1 MNTTWIVVADASR
14 ARIFRADTPSGP
26 LTEIETLA
34 HPASRQHEGDLVSDR
49 SGQDLDPNTGG
60 HNMGRGKEWKQEEI
74 RHFAKEVCR
83 HLEQEHNKGSYAKLY
98 LMAAPAFLGE
108 LRQHLAKPVHAAV
121 AGEIDKDLTT
131 GDDAQ
136 IRAHLP
142 EYL

>member
-1 MNTTWIVVADASR
+1 MSTTWVVVADASR
-14 ARIFRADTPSGP
+14 ARIFQADTPAGA

-34 HPASRQHEGDLVSDR
+34 HPESRLHEGDLVSDR

-74 RHFAKEVCR
+74 GHFAKEVCL
-83 HLEQEHNKGSYAKLY
+83 HLEQGHSKGSYAKLY

-108 LRQHLAKPVHAAV
+108 LRQHLAKPVHSLV
-121 AGEIDKDLTT
+121 AGEIAKDLTT
-131 GDDAQ
+131 EDNAQ

-142 EYL
+142 EHL